1 MNETTPDN
9 DSQEPQ
15 DIAAQENPSVST
27 SDSDVPQD
35 SRNLALLI
43 WIGTIF
49 LSFIPGLIV
58 FLIKKDDAYVYD
70 QAKEALN
77 WSITVVIGYVAS
89 LILTIILIGP
99 LLMFAI
105 GACNLVFGVLG
116 AIGCSKGEQFR
127 VPWTLRLVK

>member
-1 MNETTPDN
+1 MNEITPSDDN
-9 DSQEPQ
+9 VDATPVQIDG
-15 DIAAQENPSVST
+15 DIS
-27 SDSDVPQD
+27 QD

-58 FLIKKDDAYVYD
+58 FLMQKGDQYVMN

-77 WSITVVIGYVAS
+77 WSITVVIGYFAS
-89 LILTIILIGP
+89 LLLTIILIGP

-116 AIGCSKGEQFR
+116 AIACSKGEQFQ
-127 VPWTLRLVK
+127 VPWALRLIK

>member
-1 MNETTPDN
+1 MNETTPDK

-15 DIAAQENPSVST
+15 DIATQENPSVST

>member
-1 MNETTPDN
+1 MNEITPSNDN
-9 DSQEPQ
+9 AETAP
-15 DIAAQENPSVST
+15 AQSVDEIS
-27 SDSDVPQD
+27 QD

-58 FLIKKDDAYVYD
+58 FLMKKEDEYVAD
-70 QAKEALN
+70 QAREALN
-77 WSITVVIGYVAS
+77 WSITVVIGYFTS
-89 LILTIILIGP
+89 LLLTIILIGP

-116 AIGCSKGEQFR
+116 AIACSKGEQFQ
-127 VPWTLRLVK
+127 VPWALRLIK